1 MTGEGKARPCFPMT
15 HEATGGSLKTDC
27 LYFAFERERPFTNMC
42 VWVMHVSSWCAF
54 FNLESYERGLTF
66 EGY

>member
-1 MTGEGKARPCFPMT
+1 MI
-15 HEATGGSLKTDC
+15 HVATGGTLRTDC
-27 LYFAFERERPFTNMC
+27 LYFEFEIERLFTNMC
-42 VWVMHVSSWCAF
+42 VSLCVCVCGVMHVSPWCAF